1 MVKANLIVSYDPSHI
16 SSAKDEVSN
25 ILKDIKGEAKFLKP
39 NIDGVF
45 EINVKNA
52 KNTVKKLNK
61 EFAKR
66 KKLFERTF
74 HWVPIDKW
82 CKAEIKKMQAEIKK
96 FAKGIKK
103 NDKWKMEL
111 NKRSYGKHGTTE
123 LILKLTEIVENPK
136 VDLEK
141 PGKIIKVEIIGNKA
155 GLSLLNP
162 DEILDVPKKKK

>member
-96 FAKGIKK
+96 FAKKVKMLYITKGARAPFEFIT
-103 NDKWKMEL
+103 NNYLSWK
-111 NKRSYGKHGTTE
+111 
-123 LILKLTEIVENPK
+123 
-136 VDLEK
+136 
-141 PGKIIKVEIIGNKA
+141 EII
-155 GLSLLNP
+155 L
-162 DEILDVPKKKK
+162 